1 MIRNVSIIVAL
12 HAHYPGYTTPPHVHT
27 HRVTTQTDLLSGP
40 FVDSV
45 GRLDLSKAQNSD
57 SGIYRC
63 TGVDVAGGSG
73 YQLFNVE
80 INNVD
85 GKQ

>member
-1 MIRNVSIIVAL
+1 M
-12 HAHYPGYTTPPHVHT
+12 
-27 HRVTTQTDLLSGP
+27 
-40 FVDSV
+40 DSV
-45 GRLDLSKAQNSD
+45 GRLDLSKAQRSD

-80 INNVD
+80 ITTVD
-85 GKQ
+85 GKLYGNNYCKVTIQRSSVTK